1 MLEKQTIDIL
11 HRDFPP
17 EAVQEK
23 KSFVDPV
30 TQKQKFLKGYKPQYI
45 TERLNEAFGHDCWDW
60 EILKHGMEKI
70 EVKTK
75 TIIEV
80 WVLGRFSLNTFVKD
94 EVSGR
99 ITKTLI
105 SFKDQFGTS
114 NVNSGMDLGDA
125 YKSASTDAL
134 GKCASWF
141 DIGGKAYKGLE
152 KRTPMSVDDIEP
164 KNIEPESDIDAKKTE
179 LATLCK
185 EYKIGKEAFKTL
197 QMTVFKEVREIS
209 ELTIEDVEKLIEH
222 LKATKSPF

>member
-1 MLEKQTIDIL
+1 MLEKKTIDIL
-11 HRDFPP
+11 QKDFPA

-23 KSFVDPV
+23 KGFVDPV

-60 EILKHGMEKI
+60 EILEHGMEKF
-70 EVKTK
+70 EFKTK
-75 TIIEV
+75 TLIEV
-80 WVLGRFSLNTFVKD
+80 WVLGRFTLNTFNED
-94 EVSGR
+94 P
-99 ITKTLI
+99 ITKRLTKVEI
-105 SFKDQFGTS
+105 SHKDQFGTS

-152 KRTPMSVDDIEP
+152 KRPALSTDDIEP
-164 KNIEPESDIDAKKTE
+164 QSDIDAKKSE
-179 LATLCK
+179 LASLCK
-185 EYKIGKEAFKTL
+185 DYKIGKEAFKTL

-209 ELTIEDVEKLIEH
+209 ELAIEDVDKLIEH
-222 LKATKSPF
+222 LKTTKSPF